1 MQHRTTP
8 SNITELKD
16 NEIFVFGSN
25 LAGIHGAGAAKCA
38 LAFGAK
44 MGVSIGFSGETY
56 ALPTKDESLKTLPIS
71 AVSRWVKAFLS
82 WAVLYREFTFL
93 VTPIG
98 CGLAGYTPEE
108 IAPLFRDAVE
118 LDNVHLP
125 ADFWRVLNAE
135 Q

>member
-8 SNITELKD
+8 AYITELRD

-44 MGVSIGFSGETY
+44 KGCGGGFAGRTF
-56 ALPTKDESLKTLPIS
+56 ALPTKDWELNTLPIEGINK
-71 AVSRWVKAFLS
+71 WVKSLLA
-82 WAVLYREFTFL
+82 WAVVCQENTFL

-125 ADFWRVLNAE
+125 ADFWRVLNSE
-135 Q
+135 I